1 LFGDND
7 RHCFSLLHP
16 HNYLRGVDNDEAIID
31 EVDRELT
38 EAQLKINIA
47 QVREDDYK
55 IGCNFRDDL
64 VEQMW

>member
-1 LFGDND
+1 
-7 RHCFSLLHP
+7 
-16 HNYLRGVDNDEAIID
+16 VDNDEAIID